1 MKKVAIVILN
11 WNGEQMLRRFLPSVL
26 QHSENVA
33 DIVVADNASTDASLA
48 LLEKEFPT
56 VRTIVLDRNYGFA
69 EGYNRA
75 LNQVENEYYVLLN
88 SDVEVTEGW
97 LDTLV
102 SFMDSHPEAAA
113 CQPKLLAEHDHT
125 LFEYAGASGG
135 YIDRYGYPFCRGR
148 LFESVEKDEGQYD
161 DVAKCVAKMLVKKFG
176 RKVRSVVFSCVPA
189 SSQERN
195 EARNKNFSELVCKFS
210 GAINGFS
217 HVKVVGERTAV
228 HGTKV
233 KKEER
238 AKRLKEKNNIEVDAN
253 FFKNK
258 IVCIWDDV
266 VTTGTSFCAYT
277 AQLEQ
282 VGAHVTNGI
291 FLGKTSYKY
300 VQQ

>member
-1 MKKVAIVILN
+1 
-11 WNGEQMLRRFLPSVL
+11 MLARAHHFFVFVT
-26 QHSENVA
+26 VA
-33 DIVVADNASTDASLA
+33 DKARRLERAVDAVAGVAQAGNDVGGLIEMVVDGARINMYAGVLFGQRLETLGRGDDAQHADVLDTALAQVADGHLGRTARGEHVNMVQVYIKGQEDKELSSFLRYYPVRIKNIGMDA
-48 LLEKEFPT
+48 FF
-56 VRTIVLDRNYGFA
+56 DR
-69 EGYNRA
+69 
-75 LNQVENEYYVLLN
+75 QVIY
-88 SDVEVTEGW
+88 DFK
-97 LDTLV
+97 D
-102 SFMDSHPEAAA
+102 
-113 CQPKLLAEHDHT
+113 
-125 LFEYAGASGG
+125 
-135 YIDRYGYPFCRGR
+135 GR
-148 LFESVEKDEGQYD
+148 NHA

-176 RKVRSVVFSCVPA
+176 RKVRSVVSSCVPA

-291 FLGKTSYKY
+291 FLGKTSYNLSSG
-300 VQQ
+300 

>member
-1 MKKVAIVILN
+1 MNMVQVYIKGQEDKELISF
-11 WNGEQMLRRFLPSVL
+11 LRYYPVRIK
-26 QHSENVA
+26 N
-33 DIVVADNASTDASLA
+33 IGMDAFFDL
-48 LLEKEFPT
+48 
-56 VRTIVLDRNYGFA
+56 
-69 EGYNRA
+69 
-75 LNQVENEYYVLLN
+75 
-88 SDVEVTEGW
+88 
-97 LDTLV
+97 
-102 SFMDSHPEAAA
+102 
-113 CQPKLLAEHDHT
+113 
-125 LFEYAGASGG
+125 
-135 YIDRYGYPFCRGR
+135 
-148 LFESVEKDEGQYD
+148 
-161 DVAKCVAKMLVKKFG
+161 
-176 RKVRSVVFSCVPA
+176 
-189 SSQERN
+189 
-195 EARNKNFSELVCKFS
+195 
-210 GAINGFS
+210 
-217 HVKVVGERTAV
+217 VGERTAV

>member
-1 MKKVAIVILN
+1 MAATCQVTTLKAMNMVQVYIKGQEDKELSSFLRYYPVRIKNIGMDAFFDRQVIYDFKD
-11 WNGEQMLRRFLPSVL
+11 G
-26 QHSENVA
+26 
-33 DIVVADNASTDASLA
+33 
-48 LLEKEFPT
+48 
-56 VRTIVLDRNYGFA
+56 RNHA
-69 EGYNRA
+69 
-75 LNQVENEYYVLLN
+75 
-88 SDVEVTEGW
+88 
-97 LDTLV
+97 
-102 SFMDSHPEAAA
+102 
-113 CQPKLLAEHDHT
+113 
-125 LFEYAGASGG
+125 
-135 YIDRYGYPFCRGR
+135 
-148 LFESVEKDEGQYD
+148 

-189 SSQERN
+189 SNQERN

-233 KKEER
+233 KKDER
-238 AKRLKEKNNIEVDAN
+238 EKRLKEKNNIEVDAN